1 MDSAQIEASPTVSR
15 HDVAKL
21 LNFIDCHDCHR
32 PGNELVDRLT
42 SAWWTDFRA
51 NPAANFD
58 DTAYSSSLDKSNNY
72 YCVAYVAEQ

>member
-1 MDSAQIEASPTVSR
+1 MDSAKIEASPTVSR
-15 HDVAKL
+15 DDVAKL

-42 SAWWTDFRA
+42 SAWWSDFRT

-58 DTAYSSSLDKSNNY
+58 DTPYSSSLDKSNNY